1 MAHTKAVGT
10 TKLGRDSQPKY
21 LGLKLSGGQT
31 AKAGDIIVRQRGTK
45 FVPGTG
51 VKIGKDDTVYAVK
64 SGKVQFITKKLL
76 KYDGNRRLVKIVN
89 II

>member
-31 AKAGDIIVRQRGTK
+31 AKVGDIIVRQRGTK

-51 VKIGKDDTVYAVK
+51 VKIGKDDTIYAIK
-64 SGKVQFITKKLL
+64 KGKVQFVTKKLI

-89 II
+89 VV